1 MGRRKPIGQNGTMH
15 HSWYV
20 IITFLH
26 VSAALLWVGGMLFMS
41 LILIPALRGQ
51 RDPHLTARLI
61 QAVGR
66 LYRRWGWGALILL
79 LLTGYGAL
87 RLRGFSNA
95 ILTSAAFWRAPF
107 GRTLAWKLFFF
118 VGVVAFSLIHD
129 LSSAQQLERDSE
141 APPSEEERGRRR
153 KIASWLGRITLILSL
168 IIVFF
173 GVLLARGNPWMR

>member
-1 MGRRKPIGQNGTMH
+1 MNHT
-15 HSWYV
+15 WYILV
-20 IITFLH
+20 TFLH
-26 VSAALLWVGGMLFMS
+26 VCAALLWVGGMLFMS
-41 LILIPALRGQ
+41 LVLIPALRAQ
-51 RDPHLTARLI
+51 RDPGLTARMI

-66 LYRRWGWGALILL
+66 IYRRWGWGTLIVL
-79 LLTGYGAL
+79 LLTGYAAL

-129 LSSAQQLERDSE
+129 LSSAQQLQRDSE
-141 APPSEEERGRRR
+141 QPPSAEERSQRR
-153 KIASWLGRITLILSL
+153 KIASWLGRLTLILSL

-173 GVLLARGNPWMR
+173 GVLLSRGNPWMR